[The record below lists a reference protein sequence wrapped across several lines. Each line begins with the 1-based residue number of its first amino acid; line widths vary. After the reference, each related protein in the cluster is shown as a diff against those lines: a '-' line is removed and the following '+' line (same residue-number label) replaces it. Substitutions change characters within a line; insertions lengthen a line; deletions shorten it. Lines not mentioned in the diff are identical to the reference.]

1 MPKNPHNSSLP
12 LYARVLI
19 GAGVGLGALLG
30 VGWYYADGLVHVR
43 PVRRPVYKARVLAI
57 EEGHGHIHLT
67 LTRTPSTLRP
77 GVITLDWEVGGRRM
91 HAQLGPPLSE
101 SKQSGISGKGVVRE
115 VRWQQAPLQVGQP
128 VRASTIGHGQPRD
141 HGLPQQD
148 VTVPSEHGPMPAWLV
163 PATGTGDD
171 GTGLAGA
178 AGSDW
183 VIVTHGY
190 GGLRQDAL
198 RILPTF
204 HRLGLSSLTITF
216 RNAEGAPRTPQK
228 VLRLSAEEWQDL
240 ENAVEYAYQNGARR
254 VLLFGFSMGGS
265 ISLAFLRY
273 SKLASRVVAV
283 MLDSPAMEWRSLI
296 THHAYRYRLPIPL
309 VLSRIVAWLTVFK
322 SKQDF
327 DAVDHLSVMDSFD
340 KAMLVFHGSVDNT
353 VPIAQ
358 VEKFVHAR
366 PDIVEYH
373 RVEGGQHTRPWNID
387 PERYEAAVET
397 FVKRVLAE
405 PSAPAQA
412 TREQAVNTTGSPR
425 DTHHVDS

>member
-19 GAGVGLGALLG
+19 GAGVGLGTLLG
-30 VGWYYADGLVHVR
+30 VGWHYADGLVHVR
-43 PVRRPVYKARVLAI
+43 RVRRPVYPTRVLAV
-57 EEGHGHIHLT
+57 EEGHGHTHVT
-67 LTRTPSTLRP
+67 LSSTPSTRRP
-77 GVITLDWEVGGRRM
+77 GALLLQWDAPGGLQ
-91 HAQLGPPLSE
+91 HARLGPPLH
-101 SKQSGISGKGVVRE
+101 QDRAGVVRE
-115 VRWQQAPLQVGQP
+115 VRDQDSPLRVGQS
-128 VRASTIGHGQPRD
+128 VRASTIGMGTPSD
-141 HGLPQQD
+141 YGLPHMG
-148 VTVPSEHGPMPAWLV
+148 VSVPGEHGPMPSWLV
-163 PATGTGDD
+163 PGRQAGVTPTFADAHGT
-171 GTGLAGA
+171 
-178 AGSDW
+178 DW

-204 HRLGLSSLTITF
+204 QSLGLSTLTITY

-228 VLRLSAEEWQDL
+228 VHRLSAEEWQDL
-240 ENAVEYAYQNGARR
+240 EQAVQYALEHGARQ

-309 VLSRIVAWLTVFK
+309 VLSRVVAWLTVFK

-327 DAVDHLSVMDSFD
+327 DAVDHLSVMDSFHTP
-340 KAMLVFHGSVDNT
+340 MLVFHGSSDRT

-358 VEKFVHAR
+358 VEQFAHAR

-373 RVEGGQHTRPWNID
+373 RVEGAQHVRTWNID
-387 PERYEAAVET
+387 PGHY
-397 FVKRVLAE
+397 
-405 PSAPAQA
+405 
-412 TREQAVNTTGSPR
+412 EQAVRAFVHRVLQGEATPPR
-425 DTHHVDS
+425 SAQVSGEKRA

>member
-1 MPKNPHNSSLP
+1 MSKNLKKPSFP
-12 LYARVLI
+12 LYARILI
-19 GAGVGLGALLG
+19 GAGLGLGALLG

-43 PVRRPVYKARVLAI
+43 PVRRPAYPTRVLSI
-57 EEGHGHIHLT
+57 EEGHGHTHLT
-67 LTRTPSTLRP
+67 LTRTPSTVRP
-77 GVITLDWEVGGRRM
+77 GVITLAWDTPAGRQY
-91 HAQLGPPLSE
+91 AQLGPPLDVSRA
-101 SKQSGISGKGVVRE
+101 GVTRE
-115 VRWQQAPLQVGQP
+115 LRWQDSPLLVGQD
-128 VRASTIGHGQPRD
+128 VEASTIGHGTPAQR
-141 HGLPQQD
+141 GLPQQD
-148 VTVPSEHGPMPAWLV
+148 VTVPGEHGPMPAWLV
-163 PATGTGDD
+163 PAH
-171 GTGLAGA
+171 GTGLSGA

-204 HRLGLSSLTITF
+204 YRLGLSSLTITF
-216 RNAEGAPRTPQK
+216 RNAEGAPRTPQG
-228 VLRLSAEEWQDL
+228 VYRLSAEEWMDL
-240 ENAVEYAYQNGARR
+240 EGAVEYAYQHGARQ

-273 SKLASRVVAV
+273 SRLASRVVAV

-327 DAVDHLSVMDSFD
+327 DAVDHLSVMASFD
-340 KAMLVFHGSVDNT
+340 KPMLVFHGSADKT

-373 RVEGGQHTRPWNID
+373 RAEGGQHTRPWNID
-387 PERYEAAVET
+387 PERYEAAVEA

-405 PSAPAQA
+405 PSMPTQA
-412 TREQAVNTTGSPR
+412 ARKQAVNTTGSSR
-425 DTHHVDS
+425 DTQHVDS